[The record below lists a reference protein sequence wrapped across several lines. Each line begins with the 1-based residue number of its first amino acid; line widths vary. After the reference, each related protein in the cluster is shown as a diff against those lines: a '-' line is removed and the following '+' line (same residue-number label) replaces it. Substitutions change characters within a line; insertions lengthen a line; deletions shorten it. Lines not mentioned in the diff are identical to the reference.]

1 MAESTEFSRLLIK
14 GTSTSGVE
22 PTVPSTETIDETW
35 IATDLKQRE
44 FFYNSADN
52 RLWVRSVDGIN
63 EIPLGGTGATD
74 QTTDATPTTFA
85 TIATTTDSVILVES
99 VVVGI
104 KDDQKR
110 AYGSTILSVYRN
122 DSGTLSSVG
131 ETLTEHSDFTTATSG
146 STTSGTNI
154 LIQVT
159 GEAATNIDWT
169 VKTKVTYLTNV

>member
-85 TIATTTDSVILVES
+85 TIATETDSVTLIES
-99 VVVGI
+99 VIIGI
-104 KDDQKR
+104 KDDQTR
-110 AYGSTILSVYRN
+110 AYGATLISVYRN
-122 DSGTLSSVG
+122 DSTTLTKVG
-131 ETLTEHSDFTTATSG
+131 ETLTEHSEFTTATSG
-146 STTSGTNI
+146 TSTSGENV
-154 LIQVT
+154 LLQVV
-159 GEAATNIDWT
+159 GEAGTNIDWM